1 MPTVYEIVLSLAAV
15 IATLALVLLALHLD
29 DEDMDEIGVD
39 LDYQRGKNKSLENLT
54 KDLTTP
60 DDRV

>member
-15 IATLALVLLALHLD
+15 IATLLLVLLALHLD
-29 DEDMDEIGVD
+29 DDDMDEIGVD

-54 KDLTTP
+54 KD
-60 DDRV
+60 